1 MHKNT
6 DEEMAA
12 LYLGRA
18 AGKEYLF
25 KFKNVDEWAKSN
37 DEYEFSINLKYKE
50 VKQPRVLY
58 LAVDYNGRIDFT
70 TMCSE
75 KESILLTLQKCMRF
89 EGFVKMVEEVEN
101 DDD

>member
-25 KFKNVDEWAKSN
+25 KFKKVDEWVKSN
-37 DEYEFSINLKYKE
+37 DECEFSINLKYKE
-50 VKQPRVLY
+50 VKRPRVLY
-58 LAVDYNGRIDFT
+58 FAVDCDGRIDFT
-70 TMCSE
+70 TMCTE
-75 KESILLTLQKCMRF
+75 KESILSTSQKCTQF
-89 EGFVKMVEEVEN
+89 KGFVKMVEEVEN

>member
-25 KFKNVDEWAKSN
+25 KIKKIDKWAKSN
-37 DEYEFSINLKYKE
+37 EECEFSINLKYKE
-50 VKQPRVLY
+50 AKEPRVLY
-58 LAVDYNGRIDFT
+58 FVIDCDGEIDSA
-70 TMCSE
+70 TMYVE
-75 KESILLTLQKCMRF
+75 KEKALSFLRAFPLFKGII
-89 EGFVKMVEEVEN
+89 KMVEEVEN